1 VSQVGEATGV
11 AAAYRQVASEVPGS
25 PIFVMRLAPRS
36 RHLEVQLLADTYGEA
51 IALNG
56 RDCSVQRRHQ
66 KIIEEGPPVV
76 ASAEVWG
83 NMERSAVQLAKK
95 VGYCNAGTVEY
106 LYSMDAKDFFFLEL
120 NPRLQVEHP
129 VTEMITKV
137 NLPAAQLQV
146 AMGLPLHMIPDI
158 RQMYGREPHGTDH
171 IDFANEERPPAQ
183 GHCIA
188 VRITAENPDQGFQPT
203 SGTIKELNFRSTP
216 DVWGYFSVDSSGLV
230 HEFADSQ
237 FGHLF
242 ARGGDRE
249 TARRHMTVALKE
261 LSIRGDIRTTVEYI
275 GEVLQ
280 SEDFIA
286 NRIDTGWLD
295 VRIAAAKDG
304 SLLATRMRKVDSH
317 LAVVAG
323 AVILAHEDV
332 EKRTQTFLE
341 MLGKG
346 LLPPKELLATSKTV
360 DLIYE
365 GVKYSLVCCQAGPR
379 YFTVTTLK
387 GDEGKV
393 GGGNALVEA
402 QCRPLADGG
411 YLLVIAGKSQVVYAN
426 QEASGL
432 RLSVNGNTCV
442 FTKEYDPACLDT
454 DVAGKLARR
463 VVADGAR
470 VKEGEVFAGV
480 LSPAMNP
487 ETGSDAS
494 LSQSGGETSASATTV
509 DDSPAGGDGVNDDS
523 AAAAAADKPHV
534 ALRNAVDTLG
544 VVLSGYAVP
553 EMQSLR
559 AIGGMR
565 TSLADELLPYHELK
579 EVLSVLSGK
588 LDAGLTKKLQAR
600 ETQDWGAG
608 SGSSASLLGRG
619 DGALA
624 DQYKAE
630 CTPTRSGCCGG
641 DAPLFP
647 AAKAL
652 SLLDAHAS
660 GIADDRDRAAFWTTA
675 SDLAK
680 VLLQHVQ
687 GPAGRASAAL
697 LQLIQEYLVVE
708 RSFAGVDMEDSLKAL
723 RKAYEGEEAIKVYD
737 AFRSH
742 AAIHRKNRL
751 LLTLLDDIRQANAE
765 AKAFLSKHRGG
776 GLDSSAGAAE
786 DGLPAAPSALPALGG
801 GASVDNIADGEASR
815 ALTDTEAFLPVL
827 AELSSLSNA
836 SYTPVAARSRQ
847 LLIEYKS
854 PSLQDRRAV
863 FSAAVAEAVVAS
875 GARDGAARV
884 SVMDAFV
891 ARGVPVRDLLVPVVA
906 TASTAEGRAALELYV
921 RRVYRTHVIDNFS
934 WKETER

>member
-1 VSQVGEATGV
+1 MRALGDKIGSTIIAQSAGVPTIAWNGDGLHADYEDGGIPDDVYAKANVTTAEKAAEACERIGFPVMIKASEGGGGKGIRMVGEATGV

-66 KIIEEGPPVV
+66 KIIEEGPAVV

-83 NMERSAVQLAKK
+83 DMERSAVQLAKK

-188 VRITAENPDQGFQPT
+188 VRITAETPDLGFQPT

-379 YFTVTTLK
+379 YFTVTSLK

-470 VKEGEVFAGV
+470 VKEGEAYCEVEVMKMYMPLCVRESGVVRWHLSEGAALKPGDRLATLELDDPSAVTRAEVFAGV

-523 AAAAAADKPHV
+523 AAAAAAADKPHV
-534 ALRNAVDTLG
+534 ALRNAVDTLE

-588 LDAGLTKKLQAR
+588 LDAGLAKKLQAR
-600 ETQDWGAG
+600 ETQD
-608 SGSSASLLGRG
+608 LRG
-619 DGALA
+619 GALA

-630 CTPTRSGCCGG
+630 CTPARSGCCGG
-641 DAPLFP
+641 EAPLFP
-647 AAKAL
+647 AANAL

-660 GIADDRDRAAFWTTA
+660 GITDDRDRAAFWTTA

-680 VLLQHVQ
+680 VLLQV
-687 GPAGRASAAL
+687 
-697 LQLIQEYLVVE
+697 
-708 RSFAGVDMEDSLKAL
+708 
-723 RKAYEGEEAIKVYD
+723 
-737 AFRSH
+737 
-742 AAIHRKNRL
+742 
-751 LLTLLDDIRQANAE
+751 
-765 AKAFLSKHRGG
+765 
-776 GLDSSAGAAE
+776 
-786 DGLPAAPSALPALGG
+786 
-801 GASVDNIADGEASR
+801 
-815 ALTDTEAFLPVL
+815 
-827 AELSSLSNA
+827 
-836 SYTPVAARSRQ
+836 
-847 LLIEYKS
+847 
-854 PSLQDRRAV
+854 
-863 FSAAVAEAVVAS
+863 
-875 GARDGAARV
+875 
-884 SVMDAFV
+884 
-891 ARGVPVRDLLVPVVA
+891 
-906 TASTAEGRAALELYV
+906 
-921 RRVYRTHVIDNFS
+921 
-934 WKETER
+934 